1 MFTGFV
7 AIFIFPTVKDGSI
20 YTILRFVKW
29 KFEFCDD
36 SGLSPTKIVEIGFYG
51 ALLFLHI
58 PGKDLPYLHG
68 SLTVE
73 Y

>member
-1 MFTGFV
+1 M
-7 AIFIFPTVKDGSI
+7 SI

-36 SGLSPTKIVEIGFYG
+36 SGLSPTKIVEVGFYG

-58 PGKDLPYLHG
+58 PGKDLPYLHIIREFD
-68 SLTVE
+68 S
-73 Y
+73 